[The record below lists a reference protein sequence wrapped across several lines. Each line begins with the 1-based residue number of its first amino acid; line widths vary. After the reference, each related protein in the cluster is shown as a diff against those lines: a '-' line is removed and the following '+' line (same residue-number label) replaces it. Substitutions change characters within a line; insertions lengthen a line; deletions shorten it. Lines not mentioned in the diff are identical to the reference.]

1 MAHSTYLR
9 KSITMKLSPFDGAP
23 LYRGN
28 LHGHS
33 THSDGFKSPKE
44 VIEIYKNLGYDFTCL
59 SDHLWDDSSFAAT
72 TLCDVK
78 ADEDASFIT
87 IPSAELHCLGK
98 SFDNDGLWH
107 LVANGLP
114 VDFKPADKE
123 ETAPQLIERAQ
134 KAGAFVTIA
143 HPEWY
148 ALTSEEAMMVSAADA
163 VEVYNH
169 ACFLEAARSSG
180 IACADY
186 LLQSGK
192 NVHLTASDDSHFR
205 LDDAGGGWVMVAAE
219 TLSETAIISALKQG
233 AFYASSGPSITA
245 IELQDS
251 QLEIQSS
258 AARSVIISG
267 AGYEARNQNGHSL
280 TKACFDLSDFKSPWF
295 RVTVTDAANRHA
307 WSNRYWVR

>member
-1 MAHSTYLR
+1 M
-9 KSITMKLSPFDGAP
+9 MKLSPFDSTP

-33 THSDGFKSPKE
+33 THSDGFKTPQE
-44 VIEIYKNLGYDFTCL
+44 VIETYQKLGYDFTCL
-59 SDHLWDDSSFAAT
+59 SDHLWADSDFAAT
-72 TLCDVK
+72 TICDGR
-78 ADEDASFIT
+78 AYHSDDFIT

-98 SFDNDGLWH
+98 KFDNDGLWH

-114 VDFKPADKE
+114 LDFKPADE
-123 ETAPQLIERAQ
+123 TETAPQLIERAQ

-148 ALTSEEAMMVSAADA
+148 SLTSEEALSVSAADA

-169 ACFLEAARSSG
+169 ACFLESARSSG
-180 IACADY
+180 IACADT
-186 LLQSGK
+186 LLQEGK

-205 LDDAGGGWVMVAAE
+205 LDDAGGGWVMVAAK
-219 TLSETAIISALKQG
+219 TLSAEAIVTALKEG
-233 AFYASSGPSITA
+233 AFYASTGPSITS
-245 IELQDS
+245 LTLDGNK
-251 QLEIQSS
+251 LVVDCS

-267 AGYEARNQNGHSL
+267 AGYQALNQNGHSV
-280 TKACFDLSDFKSPWF
+280 TKAEFDLSQFKSSWF

-307 WSNRYWVR
+307 WSNRYWR